1 MAVRGLAS
9 SARPSPKHVV
19 VSGIQP
25 TGVPHLGNYLGALK
39 LWVDLQ
45 NSAAKEDELV
55 FFIASLHALTVPQNP
70 VQLNSDRR
78 HLMATLLAI
87 GLDPQR
93 CTLFYQ
99 DQVPEH
105 TELMWILA
113 CATPFGRLERMTTWK
128 SKLATLL
135 NSASTDKVDESLLQL
150 GLFAYPT
157 LQAADILL
165 YHATQVPVGDDQ
177 TQHLELTRDTAQS
190 YNRLVKQN
198 YFPIPAQLYAES
210 KRISSLRNPDQKMS
224 KSAPDANSRILLTD
238 TPEQIQSKFKRA
250 VTDSEPML
258 TYDPENR
265 PAVSNLISIL
275 SGLGGGVL
283 RAEVPDADM
292 AKFNEPAFVA
302 DTLNRVTG
310 GSGAALKRV
319 LTESVVEEL
328 QPIQAEYHRLV
339 TEGGYLESLER
350 LGRDKARAR
359 ASRTMDDVR
368 KHLGLCK

>member
-25 TGVPHLGNYLGALK
+25 TGVPHVCMLAMRANTPQLGNYLGALK

-45 NSAAKEDELV
+45 NSASKEDELV

-128 SKLATLL
+128 VCCRGLLMLVQTCNAAQFGVHRQGRRVPAATWSICLPDV
-135 NSASTDKVDESLLQL
+135 ASSRYSPLPVRAL
-150 GLFAYPT
+150 
-157 LQAADILL
+157 
-165 YHATQVPVGDDQ
+165 HA
-177 TQHLELTRDTAQS
+177 
-190 YNRLVKQN
+190 
-198 YFPIPAQLYAES
+198 
-210 KRISSLRNPDQKMS
+210 M
-224 KSAPDANSRILLTD
+224 
-238 TPEQIQSKFKRA
+238 
-250 VTDSEPML
+250 
-258 TYDPENR
+258 
-265 PAVSNLISIL
+265 
-275 SGLGGGVL
+275 
-283 RAEVPDADM
+283 
-292 AKFNEPAFVA
+292 
-302 DTLNRVTG
+302 
-310 GSGAALKRV
+310 V
-319 LTESVVEEL
+319 LTLAQRRCQWAMTKRS
-328 QPIQAEYHRLV
+328 
-339 TEGGYLESLER
+339 TWS
-350 LGRDKARAR
+350 
-359 ASRTMDDVR
+359 
-368 KHLGLCK
+368 